1 MTGEGRVAVR
11 GSYGRYVG
19 GSSGASA
26 NPGPGADR
34 RQPERDHHADVFE
47 LGRPDSVRAGRRE
60 PDVDVGRRRQPL
72 DRSGSQGTVV
82 DEYTAGL
89 DLGLSRVL
97 TVQFNYVRKID
108 GNGNKSIN
116 LALPY
121 DAYTVT
127 TTGVDPG
134 RDNAAGTADDQ
145 TLTVY
150 SVPRT
155 YPTSARTSSASCRRP
170 ATIAI
175 TRWASR

>member
-1 MTGEGRVAVR
+1 M
-11 GSYGRYVG
+11 
-19 GSSGASA
+19 
-26 NPGPGADR
+26 
-34 RQPERDHHADVFE
+34 
-47 LGRPDSVRAGRRE
+47 
-60 PDVDVGRRRQPL
+60 
-72 DRSGSQGTVV
+72 
-82 DEYTAGL
+82 
-89 DLGLSRVL
+89 
-97 TVQFNYVRKID
+97 QFNYVRKID

-134 RDNAAGTADDQ
+134 PDNTAGTADDQ

-155 YPTSARTSSASCRRP
+155 YPTFGQNIERIVQAT